1 MPNEPFILALET
13 SGRIGSVAL
22 ALGPQLLAET
32 VFSAPMAH
40 SSEIFPAI
48 SALLK
53 RLGRKPCQIEHIYV
67 SIGPGSFTGLRIA
80 VTIAKAMRLARP
92 VKIVAIDTLDVI
104 AANVTDAPLS
114 IETIATVLDAKRN
127 QFFIAAYKRAPRSND
142 ARADTV
148 CPAPYTQYAIPA
160 GSRAVWNKLFPDS
173 LMTLSDFLDSFA
185 DPANPIYLLGD
196 GLLYHKQEFD
206 TPGIGFLDE
215 QYWSPR
221 ASKVHLLGWRSALA
235 GKFADPLKL
244 TPAYIRRPEAEE
256 KWQHG

>member
-22 ALGPQLLAET
+22 ALGPHLLAET
-32 VFSAPMAH
+32 AFSAPMTH

-53 RLGRKPCQIEHIYV
+53 RLGRRPSQIEHIYV

-80 VTIAKAMRLARP
+80 VTIAKAMHLARP

-104 AANVTDAPLS
+104 AANVTDTPLS

-127 QFFIAAYKRAPRSND
+127 QFFIATYKRAPRNDD

-148 CPAPYTQYAIPA
+148 HPAPYTQYAIPA

-173 LMTLSDFLDSFA
+173 LMTLSDFLDRFA
-185 DPANPIYLLGD
+185 NPADPIYLLGE
-196 GLLYHKQEFD
+196 GLLYHKQKFD

-256 KWQHG
+256 KWQQR

>member
-1 MPNEPFILALET
+1 MPNEPLILALET

-22 ALGPQLLAET
+22 ALGPHLLAET
-32 VFSAPMAH
+32 AFSAPMAH

-53 RLGRKPCQIEHIYV
+53 RLGRRPDQIEHIYI

-92 VKIVAIDTLDVI
+92 AKIVAIDTLDVI
-104 AANVTDAPLS
+104 AANVTGAPLS
-114 IETIATVLDAKRN
+114 IGTIATVLDAKRS
-127 QFFIAAYKRAPRSND
+127 QFFIAAYKRAPQSD
-142 ARADTV
+142 GARGNTT
-148 CPAPYTQYAIPA
+148 PYAQYTIPA
-160 GSRAVWNKLFPDS
+160 TSRAAWNKLFPNS
-173 LMTLSDFLDSFA
+173 LMTASDFLDRFA
-185 DPANPIYLLGD
+185 DPADPIYLLGE

-206 TPGIGFLDE
+206 TPGIRFLDE

-235 GKFADPLKL
+235 DNFADPLTL